1 MSTLET
7 DYLII
12 GAGAAGLAFADT
24 LLTESPD
31 THITIVDLRSQVGG
45 HWNDAYP
52 FVALH
57 QPSSFY
63 GVNSLE
69 LGTGRKYASGVNAGM
84 YEMAT
89 GTQVTA
95 YFQRVMEEQLLP
107 SGRVVYRP
115 MSRFVDGNRIVS
127 LLSGAETPLTIRRKV
142 VDATRFSPR
151 VPATEAPPFKV
162 AMSVR
167 VCTPTG
173 LAHLWLS
180 ARDGA
185 GRPDHYCIVGAGKTG
200 MDTGVWLLDQG
211 VPPEQISWVMPRDS
225 WIVNRVTTQNG
236 PEFFDEAIGGAVRQL
251 QALAEASNV
260 DDLFL
265 RLEAAGQML
274 RLDPQVMPRMCHFA
288 TISEGELAQLRRI
301 PHIIRKGRVQAVDA
315 QGLNFASGTETMPM
329 NTLYID
335 CTASALDVLRTT
347 EPIFQPGKIVPQLVR
362 APLVSFSTALVAY
375 VEAHYADD
383 AQKNALCQPVP
394 LVGGLGDYVHT
405 QQLNLANQFAWS
417 QDKGLRNW
425 IRTIRL
431 DAFSRLVAAVAPTD
445 TDKVALLGQLRAGSL
460 AAAAN
465 IPKLLAA

>member
-1 MSTLET
+1 MPSLET

-24 LLTESPD
+24 LLSETEA
-31 THITIVDLRSQVGG
+31 HITLVDMRSQVGG

-57 QPSSFY
+57 QPSAFY

-69 LGTGRKYASGVNAGM
+69 LGTGRKYASGVNAGL
-84 YEMAT
+84 YEMAS
-89 GTQVTA
+89 GTQVTG
-95 YFQRVMEEQLLP
+95 YFQRVMDEKLLP
-107 SGRVVYRP
+107 SGRVSYRP
-115 MSRFVDGNRIVS
+115 MSRLNEGNRIVS
-127 LLSGAETPLTIRRKV
+127 LLSGDEAPVTVRRKI

-151 VPATEAPPFKV
+151 VPATQPPPF
-162 AMSVR
+162 AIASGVR

-173 LAHLWLS
+173 LAQLWLA
-180 ARDGA
+180 ARDGVA
-185 GRPDHYCIVGAGKTG
+185 RPDHYCIVGAGKTG

-211 VPPEQISWVMPRDS
+211 VPPEKISWVMPRDS

-236 PEFFDEAIGGAVRQL
+236 PEFFDEAIGGAVRQFR
-251 QALAEASNV
+251 ALAEAGSV

-265 RLEAAGQML
+265 KLEAAGQML
-274 RLDPQVMPRMCHFA
+274 RLDREVTPRMCHFA

-301 PHIIRKGRVQAVDA
+301 PHIIRKGRVLAVDA
-315 QGLNFASGTETMPM
+315 QGLSFAAGREAMPA
-329 NTLYID
+329 NTLYIN

-347 EPIFQPGKIVPQLVR
+347 EPIFQPDRIVPQLVR
-362 APLVSFSTALVAY
+362 APLVSLSCALVAY

-383 AQKNALCQPVP
+383 TQKNALCRPVP
-394 LVGGLGDYVHT
+394 LEGSLAGYVRT
-405 QQLNLANQFAWS
+405 QQINLANQFAWT

-425 IRTIRL
+425 MRGIRL
-431 DAFSRLVAAVAPTD
+431 DAFSRLVAGVVSTD
-445 TDKVALLGQLRAGSL
+445 TDKINTLNQLRTGSM

-465 IPKLLAA
+465 IPRLLASC